1 MISEEMCTT
10 IKTLFEKGYN
20 ISQIARMLNIDRK
33 TVRKKLNETNK
44 PLKEKT
50 RVSILDP
57 YKEYIEIEA
66 QKGIQAKRIFH
77 DLIRDYGYSGSYD
90 TVKKYMHDLRQT
102 KPKKVYMVLHSHPGE
117 EAQVDFGYIGTL
129 NVNGHRKKA
138 WIFIMSLSYSR
149 YMYVEI
155 VLDQKVVVHPACGN
169 KSGTLVNGLLYHSK
183 NLSSING
190 EFRPGIVHRIDA
202 DTTGL
207 LMIAKN
213 DKAHKILADQLKE
226 KTTHRVYY
234 ALVWGVIN
242 NETGTVDAPI
252 GRDPKDRKKMAVTPD
267 NSKEAITHFRV
278 IERYKNATLIELKLE
293 TGRTHQIRVH
303 MKYIGHPVVNDPV
316 YSNKPLFDDSGQCLH
331 AKELGFIHPTT
342 NEFMKFDSELPE
354 CFIKIQNLLKNE

>member
-1 MISEEMCTT
+1 MIVSSEYANTRLDHYLANNTEFSRSKITNL
-10 IKTLFEKGYN
+10 IKEGKILVNGKNVKTGYS
-20 ISQIARMLNIDRK
+20 I
-33 TVRKKLNETNK
+33 
-44 PLKEKT
+44 KEND
-50 RVSILDP
+50 I
-57 YKEYIEIEA
+57 IEINYEEEELKA
-66 QKGIQAKRIFH
+66 EPEKM
-77 DLIRDYGYSGSYD
+77 DLDI
-90 TVKKYMHDLRQT
+90 
-102 KPKKVYMVLHSHPGE
+102 VYEDNDVI
-117 EAQVDFGYIGTL
+117 V
-129 NVNGHRKKA
+129 VNKA
-138 WIFIMSLSYSR
+138 N
-149 YMYVEI
+149 
-155 VLDQKVVVHPACGN
+155 KVVVHPACGN
-169 KSGTLVNGLLYHSK
+169 RSGTLVNGLLYHSK